1 MADFNY
7 ITDRG
12 VIVPDTST
20 IRDQVVADWRSL
32 FGQDLVVT
40 PETPQGIFITQ
51 DTEIRDG
58 VARNNAELANQINP
72 DLAGGIWID
81 GIWSLTNGGR
91 RPATFSILNGVVL
104 GGQPSTL
111 VPAGSVAVLTATG
124 ARFLTTSPV
133 IIGPDGNVTATL
145 RAEVT
150 GPIAAAAGS
159 LDQVASSVLGWET
172 VSNPTAAVVGRDVE
186 TDIASRMRRRKTLA
200 LQSIAAPEAI
210 ISRLYEIDGVR
221 SLTFRENTTNA
232 TQVIDGITIRYHSV
246 WVCVE
251 GGTNAEVAQALLET
265 KTLGAGW
272 TGAVIVPTVD
282 AVSGQTY
289 NVQFDRPIEL
299 TRFVRVTVKP
309 TPLDAQRIVR
319 QSLVSYIAGE
329 LDGEEGL
336 VVGADISPFELA
348 GAINQVEPRIF
359 VSKIEISSDGVSW
372 STATVEVAL
381 NQVARISESSITVV
395 VA

>member
-1 MADFNY
+1 MANFNY
-7 ITDRG
+7 ITDQG

-20 IRDQVVADWRSL
+20 IRDEVVADWRSL

-81 GIWSLTNGGR
+81 GIWALTNGKR
-91 RPATFSILNGVVL
+91 RPATFSTLTGVEL
-104 GGQPSTL
+104 GGQPNTL
-111 VPAGSVAVLTATG
+111 VPSGSVAVVAATG
-124 ARFLTTSPV
+124 ERFLTTVPV
-133 IIGPDGNVTATL
+133 IIGPLGTVTVDM

-150 GPIAAAAGS
+150 GPVAAPIGS
-159 LDQVASSVLGWET
+159 LTQVASSVLGWET
-172 VSNPTAAVVGRDVE
+172 VNNPSAAVVGRVVE
-186 TDIASRMRRRKTLA
+186 SDIASRQRRRQTLA

-210 ISRLYEIDGVR
+210 ISRLYDIDGVR
-221 SLTFRENTTNA
+221 SLTFRENITDT
-232 TQVIDGITIRYHSV
+232 TQVIDGINIRYHSV

-272 TGAVIVPTVD
+272 TGAVTVPIVEPL
-282 AVSGQTY
+282 SGQTY
-289 NVQFDRPIEL
+289 SVQFDRPVEVV
-299 TRFVRVTVKP
+299 RFARITVKP
-309 TPLDAQRIVR
+309 TPLDAQTIVK
-319 QSLVSYIAGE
+319 QAVLAYINGE
-329 LDGEEGL
+329 LDGEMGL
-336 VVGADISPFELA
+336 VVGADISTFELA
-348 GAINQVEPRIF
+348 GAVNQVEPRIF
-359 VSKIEISSDGVSW
+359 VSKVELSADGITW
-372 STATVEVAL
+372 STNSVTIAINE
-381 NQVARISESSITVV
+381 VARISESSITVV